1 MPSSRWRSTATASI
15 AQSQIAGRIA
25 AVIFNYAGARTAV
38 FHSRQ
43 KHSAVFPKYIALVVC
58 NALLS
63 YALIRFMT
71 SRFGLGP
78 IPAKLTAEALL
89 FFASF
94 AIQRD
99 FVFTRRSSETTAT
112 NWDEYYTKVPVTATL
127 TRRYTGAVLID
138 TIRRFATPQDGLSIV
153 EIGGANSCF
162 LDRILSSIAPG
173 SYDVVDTNEYGL
185 RLLAKRPAGT
195 GVLRLH
201 HQSVLALD
209 LPFKAD
215 LVFSIGLVE
224 HFDPEQTR
232 KAVLAHFDASRKG
245 GLVIISFPTPTL
257 LYLAAR
263 SIIEALGM
271 WKFPDERPL
280 QREEV
285 VSAVRERGEVAF
297 EKTLWPLVP
306 TQHIVVARSR

>member
-1 MPSSRWRSTATASI
+1 M
-15 AQSQIAGRIA
+15 
-25 AVIFNYAGARTAV
+25 
-38 FHSRQ
+38 
-43 KHSAVFPKYIALVVC
+43 
-58 NALLS
+58 
-63 YALIRFMT
+63 
-71 SRFGLGP
+71 
-78 IPAKLTAEALL
+78 
-89 FFASF
+89 
-94 AIQRD
+94 
-99 FVFTRRSSETTAT
+99 
-112 NWDEYYTKVPVTATL
+112 ATL
-127 TRRYTGAVLID
+127 TRRYTGAVLVD
-138 TIRRFATPQDGLSIV
+138 TIRRFATGKDGALHRRDWRRKQLLPRQDLVLHRSGFLRRRRYKRIRPQAAGQ
-153 EIGGANSCF
+153 EAGGH
-162 LDRILSSIAPG
+162 R
-173 SYDVVDTNEYGL
+173 
-185 RLLAKRPAGT
+185 
-195 GVLRLH
+195 VLRLH

-297 EKTLWPLVP
+297 EKTLWPLIP
-306 TQHIVVARSR
+306 TQHVVVARSRLQRRRERQTEPFSCPPEARTDAERVPLPAQVSSPDFPSVRPTPSRRPAGRFQ